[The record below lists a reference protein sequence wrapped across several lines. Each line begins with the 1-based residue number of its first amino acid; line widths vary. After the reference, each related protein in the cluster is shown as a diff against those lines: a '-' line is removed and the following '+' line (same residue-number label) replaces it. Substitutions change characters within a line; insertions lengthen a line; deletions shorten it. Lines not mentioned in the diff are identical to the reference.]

1 MSKIPQGEW
10 NAIAARYARG
20 EPISRIART
29 YSCTPPAIHY
39 ILKRNKRRT
48 AQTSEQPSVSGL
60 GSVPGPADVGLQDL
74 TTGATFR
81 PTETR
86 REPSNGRASPDQT
99 DQPAASPDRRLAIPV
114 RPMVNEQRTAPSTQ
128 MQPDNPQ
135 KVRRA
140 SAFTAGLD
148 QELHGRAEAAI
159 EAFRSSFDA
168 ALTEGSPSVR
178 QRLREAASDLMRV
191 AARTTIV
198 LDRLNAR
205 AERASIR
212 MPDDLRSA
220 QTNEYR

>member
-20 EPISRIART
+20 EPISRIAQS
-29 YSCTPPAIHY
+29 YGCTPPAIHY
-39 ILKRNKRRT
+39 ILKRNKQQT
-48 AQTSEQPSVSGL
+48 PQTSEQPSVSGL
-60 GSVPGPADVGLQDL
+60 GSVSGPAHVGLGAL
-74 TTGATFR
+74 TTGAPFR

-86 REPSNGRASPDQT
+86 REPSSERASPDQT
-99 DQPAASPDRRLAIPV
+99 NQLAASPDRRLAIPV
-114 RPMVNEQRTAPSTQ
+114 RPAQSEQRPAPSPQ
-128 MQPDNPQ
+128 VQPDNPQ
-135 KVRRA
+135 KGGRA

-205 AERASIR
+205 AKPSSIR
-212 MPDDLRSA
+212 MPDHLRPA
-220 QTNEYR
+220 QTSEYR

>member
-20 EPISRIART
+20 EPISRIAQS
-29 YSCTPPAIHY
+29 YGCTPPAIHY
-39 ILKRNKRRT
+39 ILKRNKQQT
-48 AQTSEQPSVSGL
+48 PQTSEQPSVSGL
-60 GSVPGPADVGLQDL
+60 GSVSGPAHVGLGAL
-74 TTGATFR
+74 TTGAPFR

-86 REPSNGRASPDQT
+86 REPSNERASPDQT
-99 DQPAASPDRRLAIPV
+99 NQLAASPDRRLAIPV
-114 RPMVNEQRTAPSTQ
+114 RPAQSEQRPAPSPQ
-128 MQPDNPQ
+128 VQPDNPQ
-135 KVRRA
+135 KGGRA

-205 AERASIR
+205 AKPSSIR
-212 MPDDLRSA
+212 MPDHLRPA
-220 QTNEYR
+220 QTSEYR

>member
-20 EPISRIART
+20 EPISRIAQS

-39 ILKRNKRRT
+39 ILKRNKQQT
-48 AQTSEQPSVSGL
+48 AQTNEQPSVSGL
-60 GSVPGPADVGLQDL
+60 GSVSGPAHVGLGAL
-74 TTGATFR
+74 TAGAPFR

-86 REPSNGRASPDQT
+86 REPSNERASLDQT
-99 DQPAASPDRRLAIPV
+99 NQLAASPDRRLAIPV
-114 RPMVNEQRTAPSTQ
+114 RPAQSKQRPAPSPQ
-128 MQPDNPQ
+128 VQPDNPQ
-135 KVRRA
+135 KGRRA

-178 QRLREAASDLMRV
+178 QQLREAASDLMRV

-205 AERASIR
+205 AEPFSIR
-212 MPDDLRSA
+212 MPDHLRPA
-220 QTNEYR
+220 QTSEYR